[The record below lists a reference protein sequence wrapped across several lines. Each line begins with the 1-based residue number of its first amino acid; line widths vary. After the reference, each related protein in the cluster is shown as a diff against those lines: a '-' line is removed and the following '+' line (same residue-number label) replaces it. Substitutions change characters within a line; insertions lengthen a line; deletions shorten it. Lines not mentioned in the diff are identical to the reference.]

1 MNVTCSLAIFVA
13 ILLYVFAHSTH
24 PLMFNLIS
32 RMFIAACVVVYA
44 SIVISAQPMMAD
56 RSARIPLNPAIVSGT
71 LPNGLKYF
79 ILKNAR
85 PADRLEMILAVNAG
99 AVLED
104 DDQNGLA
111 HFCEHMAFNGTK
123 TFPKQEL
130 VKFLES
136 TGVRFGADLN
146 AYTNQDETVYMLT
159 IPANT
164 PNAIAKGFE
173 VLRDWARFVNYEDDD
188 INEERGI
195 IVEELRLRKNAQGRV
210 RDKHRHALYFGSK
223 YAERDVI
230 GDTNVLLRCPT
241 DNLRRFYRTWY
252 RPENMAIIVVGDRDP
267 EVLEP
272 YIKKHFSFTGDP
284 SGVAAKRPSMPLPI
298 HKETLVSIATDKELT
313 SASAS
318 MYWKRPARSTATMA
332 GFRLS
337 IVEQLVDL
345 MMNARLAEAARKP
358 NPPFAGAVAGTSG
371 LTRETGAYFASAGA
385 AGKDVMASLR
395 GLYTEIQRAVR
406 HGFTASE
413 LERAK
418 AEMLANME
426 QYYNERDKTESSPLA
441 RELVRHF
448 LNDEGVPGIEA
459 EYKIYLDVVPNVTVD
474 DVSKTIANSVRNEG
488 RVVTLA
494 IPAGAG
500 FVVPSESDVQK
511 LLASVESA
519 TIDPYVDAVVASSL
533 IEKLPPAGTITKR
546 EDVAD
551 IGATKL
557 TLSNGI
563 VVYTKKTDF
572 KNDEIQISASSWGGS
587 NFYPVEDMFTASLAA
602 NIVDEGGIANVDA
615 TTLQKMLAGKQVG
628 VSPFIGDDSEGF
640 SGQTTPKDMS
650 TFFELMHLYFT
661 QPRKDQD
668 AFTSFVQRT
677 RTSLENREKSPDAV
691 FGDSVRAFMTN
702 NHPRSRSMT
711 VKDLDAIKLDRAFD
725 IYKQRFANPADF
737 TFYIVGAFEPEALE
751 QQLCTYLAS
760 LPTTTAREAYKDNG
774 VRTRKGEATLTVRRG
789 MEDKSTVARTLSGP
803 MVYNAEERYAIAA
816 LCEVL
821 SMKLREKLREEK
833 SGVYFVS
840 VNPSFQKLP
849 EPQYSITVYFGCS
862 PARVD
867 ELLGDVRLEVEA
879 MQKNAV
885 DNTYIAKVKEIQ
897 TKEREVALKTNRFWM
912 NSMRALVRD
921 GEPFSVVNKRPEFIA
936 ALTADKV
943 LAAAKKYLSTKNIAT
958 MILKPEAK

>member
-1 MNVTCSLAIFVA
+1 MKFPSIRYAVALLTCLLASAV
-13 ILLYVFAHSTH
+13 LH
-24 PLMFNLIS
+24 
-32 RMFIAACVVVYA
+32 
-44 SIVISAQPMMAD
+44 AQPTSSD
-56 RSARIPLNPAIVSGT
+56 KSGRVPLNPAIVSGT
-71 LPNGLKYF
+71 LANGLKYF

-85 PADRLEMILAVNAG
+85 PADRIEMVLAVNAG

-164 PNAIAKGFE
+164 PNGIAKGFE

-195 IVEELRLRKNAQGRV
+195 IMEELRLRKNAQARV
-210 RDKHRHALYFGSK
+210 REKHRHALYYGSK

-272 YIKKHFSFTGDP
+272 YIKKHFGFSGDP

-298 HKETLVSIATDKELT
+298 HKETLVSIATDNELT
-313 SASAS
+313 SASATI
-318 MYWKRPARSTATMA
+318 YWKRPARSTATYE
-332 GFRLS
+332 GFRTS
-337 IVEQLVDL
+337 IIGQLVDV
-345 MMNARLAEAARKP
+345 MMAARLGEIARKP
-358 NPPFAGAVAGTSG
+358 NPPYAGAFAGASG
-371 LTRETGAYFASAGA
+371 LTRETGIYLAGAGA
-385 AGKDVMASLR
+385 AGKDVMVSLR
-395 GLYTEIQRAVR
+395 GMYTEIQRAVR

-418 AEMLANME
+418 AEVLANIE
-426 QYYNERDKTESSPLA
+426 QAYNERDKTESSPLA
-441 RELVRHF
+441 SELVRHF
-448 LNDEGVPGIEA
+448 LTDEGVPGIEG
-459 EYKIYLDVVPNVTVD
+459 EFKIYQDVLPEITVQ
-474 DVSKTIANSVRNEG
+474 DVSKAIASAVRSEG
-488 RVVTLA
+488 RVVTMA
-494 IPAGAG
+494 IPANAG
-500 FVVPSESDVQK
+500 FTVPTEADVTK
-511 LLASVESA
+511 LLAAVEST
-519 TIDPYVDAVVASSL
+519 TIEPYVDEAVASSL
-533 IEKLPPAGTITKR
+533 LENLPPAGTITKR
-546 EDVAD
+546 EQIADVD
-551 IGATKL
+551 ATRL

-572 KNDEIQISASSWGGS
+572 KNDEISVSASSWGGT
-587 NFYPVEDMFTASLAA
+587 NYHPVEDIFTSSLAA
-602 NIVDEGGIANVDA
+602 SIVDQGGIANVDA
-615 TTLQKMLAGKQVG
+615 TMLQKMLAGKQVG
-628 VSPFIGDDSEGF
+628 ISPFIGEDSEGF

-650 TFFELMHLYFT
+650 SFFELLHLYFT
-661 QPRKDQD
+661 KPRKDKD

-677 RTSLENREKSPDAV
+677 RTALENRGKNPDAV

-702 NHPRSRSMT
+702 YHPRSRSMS
-711 VKDLDAIKLDRAFD
+711 VADLEAVNLDKAFD

-737 TFYIVGAFEPEALE
+737 TFYIVGAFEPEELE
-751 QQLCTYLAS
+751 KQLCTYVAS
-760 LPTTTAREAYKDNG
+760 LPTVPARESFKDNG
-774 VRTRKGEATLTVRRG
+774 MRSRKGTADMTIRKGIEA
-789 MEDKSTVARTLSGP
+789 KSTVARTYSGP
-803 MVYNAEERYAIAA
+803 MTYNTDERYALSA

-821 SMKLREKLREEK
+821 SIKLREKLREEK

-849 EPQYSITVYFGCS
+849 EQQYSITVYFGCN
-862 PARVD
+862 PDRVE
-867 ELLGDVRLEVEA
+867 ELLEDVRTQIEA
-879 MQKNAV
+879 IQREPV
-885 DNTYIAKVKEIQ
+885 DNTYITKVKEIQ
-897 TKEREVALKTNRFWM
+897 TKEREVALKTNRFWL
-912 NSMRALVRD
+912 NTMRAVVRD
-921 GEPFSVVNKRPEFIA
+921 GEPFSIVNRRPELIA
-936 ALTADKV
+936 ALTADQI
-943 LAAAKKYLSTKNIAT
+943 LASAKKFLSTKNVAT
-958 MILKPEAK
+958 LVLKPESK